1 MDINNLV
8 KVNRVSNYAG
18 HVKWIA
24 DQYEENSGGLAHGFQ
39 KEAIQNSTGART
51 SSSFANWRCEISIIN
66 NEKGQFLIVEDF
78 GTTGLTGHNYSSE
91 ELEEMVRNKELDN
104 KPEERLARLSCDNVS
119 GGDAFSAGLFGVGKT
134 MYIAASKVMTY
145 CFESISV
152 PEGYRCNINEVDKM
166 FPKALE
172 GEEAKEYI
180 RERTGLEPINH
191 TGTRF
196 IILDPDEK
204 IVDAILGDDQ
214 NLMKYIEE
222 TWWRVIRRLPPE
234 SGIFLQGKKA
244 GIPAEYTFDEKD
256 NLFEKDSYFNRDPI
270 QIEPGYRLKK
280 FGFFIKKDLPDY
292 LCGFYYYRRGM
303 KIGLMNLKE
312 LESHIPENYV
322 GFIEVDTDW
331 EDELAKLENGTHYG
345 IKGNSRNTNT
355 YQYLQKAV
363 KTNVEDCL
371 REWGYLKDEQ
381 SSNKALRDL
390 VDSIKQDII
399 ETLSEN
405 GYENIARGDRHS
417 TFDVRLKNVVYPR
430 ADEPKYERSVYT
442 NDKIT
447 FDFQIINRTYR
458 TCKYV
463 ARLSTKSADGSLK
476 TTAEERMI
484 VVKPGEPALESV
496 VFEVTGENS
505 LQNSRN
511 ALILSVFNANGTGK
525 VVEKKLYYYYG
536 IETDVKP
543 GEDFKLDIER
553 HDFPRVNDRRV
564 NTGEAVRNIQYSIEN
579 NLPRPIKMFLHI
591 YTLNTEN
598 NNEKIEDIDRREYI
612 VSPFGE
618 EFISEPVDVVF
629 KKDVYLPKLKKGIVE
644 VRAALILGENV
655 VEKQMGK
662 TKRIDDYSF
671 KVFFNKPERSGLDF
685 PYDLVQSDRHTR
697 SWETNNTVYIN
708 IGHPEFLQCSTMLEQ
723 SRYIALQYLKQ
734 VIMIYAQTGTLDK
747 DLLGPDG
754 SANNIEYVKNLEEKI
769 EDLWYKQCQK

>member
-39 KEAIQNSTGART
+39 KEAIQNSTGARI
-51 SSSFANWRCEISIIN
+51 SSSFANWRCEISIVN

-134 MYIAASKVMTY
+134 MYIAASKAMTY

-180 RERTGLEPINH
+180 KERTGLEPITH

-204 IVDAILGDDQ
+204 IVDAILGEEQ
-214 NLMKYIEE
+214 HLMKYIEE

-256 NLFEKDSYFNRDPI
+256 NLFEKDSYFNREPI

-280 FGFFIKKDLPDY
+280 FGFFIKKELPEY

-405 GYENIARGDRHS
+405 GYENIAKGDRHS

-430 ADEPKYERSVYT
+430 ANEPKYERSVYT

-463 ARLSTKSADGSLK
+463 ARLSTKSSDGSLK

-484 VVKPGEPALESV
+484 VVKPGEPVLESV
-496 VFEVTGENS
+496 SFEVTGENS

-536 IETDVKP
+536 IETDIKP

-579 NLPRPIKMFLHI
+579 NLPRPIKMFLHS

-598 NNEKIEDIDRREYI
+598 NNEKIEDIDRREYL
-612 VSPFGE
+612 VPPFGE

-629 KKDVYLPKLKKGIVE
+629 KKDVYLPKLKKGIIE
-644 VRAALILGENV
+644 IRAALILGENV

-708 IGHPEFLQCSTMLEQ
+708 IGHPEFLQCTTMLEQ